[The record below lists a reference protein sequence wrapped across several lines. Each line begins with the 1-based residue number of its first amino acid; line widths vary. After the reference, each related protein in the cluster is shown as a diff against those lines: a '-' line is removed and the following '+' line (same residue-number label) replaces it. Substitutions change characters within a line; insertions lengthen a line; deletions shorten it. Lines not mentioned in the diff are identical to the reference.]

1 MKHKLSFLLLVGL
14 LCTLIVPSKSLA
26 TSWAYSFVVWDGYI
40 YIVNDE
46 YVTEI
51 EKEIGKVTRY
61 SDMYQQSGNF
71 SNVYEKGTKYYS
83 IKDVSTDEAIAVE
96 DGSGKYKKAVR
107 EKEYTF
113 GKTGDDVSEDKSS
126 DMTATLLILSAIT
139 IFLIIFV
146 FKKIKR

>member
-1 MKHKLSFLLLVGL
+1 MKHKLSFLLFIGMFCALV
-14 LCTLIVPSKSLA
+14 VPFKSFA
-26 TSWAYSFVVWDGYI
+26 TSWAYPFVVWDGYI

-46 YVTEI
+46 YVTEVD
-51 EKEIGKVTRY
+51 KEIGRVTRY

-83 IKDVSTDEAIAVE
+83 IKNVSTDEAIAVE

-113 GKTGDDVSEDKSS
+113 GNEDSSEDKSP
-126 DMTATLLILSAIT
+126 DMTATLLILSTIT

-146 FKKIKR
+146 LKKIKR

>member
-1 MKHKLSFLLLVGL
+1 MKHKLSFLLLAGL
-14 LCTLIVPSKSLA
+14 LCALIVPPKSFA
-26 TSWAYSFVVWDGYI
+26 TSWAYPFVVWDGYI
-40 YIVNDE
+40 YIVNGE

-51 EKEIGKVTRY
+51 DKEIGKVTRY

-113 GKTGDDVSEDKSS
+113 GKTAEEASVDKSS

-146 FKKIKR
+146 LKKIKR

>member
-1 MKHKLSFLLLVGL
+1 MKHKLSLLLFIGVF
-14 LCTLIVPSKSLA
+14 CSLIIPSKSLA
-26 TSWAYSFVVWDGYI
+26 TSWAYPFVVWDGYI
-40 YIVNDE
+40 YIVNDDN
-46 YVTEI
+46 VTEVD
-51 EKEIGKVTRY
+51 KEIGKVTRY
-61 SDMYQQSGNF
+61 SDMYPQSGNF

-113 GKTGDDVSEDKSS
+113 GNEDSPEDKSS

-146 FKKIKR
+146 LKKIKR

>member
-1 MKHKLSFLLLVGL
+1 MKQKLSYLFLIGVF
-14 LCTLIVPSKSLA
+14 CALIDPSKSLA
-26 TSWAYSFVVWDGYI
+26 TSWAYPFVVWDDYI

-46 YVTEI
+46 YVTEVD
-51 EKEIGKVTRY
+51 KEIGKVTRY

-96 DGSGKYKKAVR
+96 DGNGKYKKAVR

-113 GKTGDDVSEDKSS
+113 GNEDPSEDKSS
-126 DMTATLLILSAIT
+126 DMTAPLLILSAIT

-146 FKKIKR
+146 LKKIKR